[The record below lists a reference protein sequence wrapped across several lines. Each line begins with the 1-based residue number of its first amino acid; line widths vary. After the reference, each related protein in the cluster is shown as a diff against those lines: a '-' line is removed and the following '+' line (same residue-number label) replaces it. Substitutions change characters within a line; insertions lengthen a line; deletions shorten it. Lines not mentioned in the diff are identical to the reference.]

1 MPGASPGFVRGV
13 TCSSGKA
20 CTNRWL
26 PERITATAPYGRNLR
41 RCSMFPGVAHWYAFF
56 GLEADSA
63 RPRDLSHPIRSFP
76 LWRQLVGILGR
87 LSAPKNKVALFETPG
102 LDLAAMVATQG
113 LLVSSSSYRSLETS
127 FLKEQRVILAQPLLL
142 ELVISEHL
150 RRSVY
155 EFRGDNCFRSID

>member
-1 MPGASPGFVRGV
+1 MQQRQGLCKPMVAGADHGNRALWVKLAKMRYVPGV
-13 TCSSGKA
+13 T
-20 CTNRWL
+20 
-26 PERITATAPYGRNLR
+26 
-41 RCSMFPGVAHWYAFF
+41 HWDAFF

-63 RPRDLSHPIRSFP
+63 RPRDSSHPIRSFP
-76 LWRQLVGILGR
+76 LWRQLVGIFGR

-142 ELVISEHL
+142 ELVISEHP

-155 EFRGDNCFRSID
+155 EFRGDNRFRSIDQSKRCLSGG